1 MSQTSPRGV
10 IVVDHAHLKEF
21 FDADDKVLDNIQ
33 GLLEE
38 NDFRYTTRASLY
50 STFHIN
56 VIRNQLTQH
65 IASMMPDIIDELS
78 AVLGE
83 DLDLLVKDGIRSHL
97 IPYYCRLDFFCCIP
111 EIFENCGESKSKGI
125 CWVSIMYFSFQV
137 VRMLRV
143 GRNEEYIKFSADHA
157 VTVNKVSQ
165 RLTMWPKILR
175 P

>member
-1 MSQTSPRGV
+1 MSQSSPRGV

-21 FDADDKVLDNIQ
+21 FDADDKTLDNIQ

-50 STFHIN
+50 SKFHIN

-83 DLDLLVKDGIRSHL
+83 DLDLLVKDGYKDLRYAL
-97 IPYYCRLDFFCCIP
+97 IVDWTSFVVYP
-111 EIFENCGESKSKGI
+111 KSLKI
-125 CWVSIMYFSFQV
+125 VA
-137 VRMLRV
+137 R
-143 GRNEEYIKFSADHA
+143 
-157 VTVNKVSQ
+157 VSQ
-165 RLTMWPKILR
+165 RVFVGFPLCIFHLKLLGC
-175 P
+175 